1 MTGSVGLILVLIGMI
16 AGIGIVLWLFT
27 HDREWQFGGYI
38 DTAKKED
45 LVDYKECSGP
55 VLPPDDIIIN
65 HHIMHRDRY

>member
-45 LVDYKECSGP
+45 LGTSTTT
-55 VLPPDDIIIN
+55 
-65 HHIMHRDRY
+65 R